1 MLISSRRSR
10 IVSSKQCSG
19 RSRAEGITTKTLLS
33 TSPCRGEVDRAQR
46 DRMGARRRYGPTRP
60 LRGQPSPCRGGWTTG
75 IGMLDRILT
84 VGGYTLL
91 SRLTGFMR
99 DIMLAAIIGAGPV
112 ADAFF
117 VAFRLPNHF
126 RAIFA
131 EGAFNAAFIPA
142 YARIRTQGGEV
153 AAALFGDR
161 IFTLLLA
168 SQIVL
173 LALALIFTPQA
184 IDLLAPGFS
193 RDPQQFALAVG
204 LTRITFPYLLLI
216 TLVTLW
222 SGILNALNRFAAA
235 AAASTLLNVSMMATL
250 AVAWLFPSPGHAAAW
265 GVLIS
270 GVLQA
275 ALVGGDAWRAGV
287 MTSFHA
293 LTWDDDVRRFFKAL
307 VPATIGSAGTQLAL
321 FADTI
326 IASFLTTGALSA
338 LYYADRIDQL
348 PIGVIGIAVGTVLV
362 PEMTHRV
369 AAGDH
374 EGARSA
380 QNRAIEFALLLALPC
395 VVAFLIIPGTIMQ
408 GLFMRGAFNAED
420 AHSAAMTLAA
430 YTIGLV
436 PFVLIRSVVAPFLAR
451 GDTLTPV
458 KAALTGTAVNIACKV
473 ALMGSLSQVGLALAT
488 SIGAWINFVLVLWFA
503 GRAGLIAA
511 DATLKSSLAKLA
523 AAGVAFAV
531 FLLIASPVVTSL
543 LSSMSRFRAE
553 SELLVL
559 TVLGG
564 TFYGVLV
571 MVLFGRRWLSLRRGQ
586 AQTAPSAPLDAFEG
600 TSAPAAGPDEI

>member
-1 MLISSRRSR
+1 MLR
-10 IVSSKQCSG
+10 K
-19 RSRAEGITTKTLLS
+19 
-33 TSPCRGEVDRAQR
+33 
-46 DRMGARRRYGPTRP
+46 
-60 LRGQPSPCRGGWTTG
+60 
-75 IGMLDRILT
+75 ILT

-142 YARIRTQGGEV
+142 YARIRTQSGET
-153 AAALFGDR
+153 AAKLFGDR

-168 SQIVL
+168 TQIVL
-173 LALALIFTPQA
+173 LALALLFTPQA

-222 SGILNALNRFAAA
+222 GGILNALNRFAAA

-250 AVAWLFPSPGHAAAW
+250 AVAWLFPSGGHAAAW

-307 VPATIGSAGTQLAL
+307 VPATVGSAGTQLAL

-326 IASFLTTGALSA
+326 IASFLATGALSA
-338 LYYADRIDQL
+338 LYYADRLNQL
-348 PIGVIGIAVGTVLV
+348 PIGVIGIAAGTVVL
-362 PEMTHRV
+362 PEMARRISTGDEKG
-369 AAGDH
+369 AAH
-374 EGARSA
+374 A
-380 QNRAIEFALLLALPC
+380 QNRAIEFTLLMAIPC
-395 VVAFLIIPGTIMQ
+395 VAAFFVIPELIMRA
-408 GLFMRGAFNAED
+408 LFMRGAFTTAD
-420 AHSAAMTLAA
+420 AVAASLTLAA
-430 YTIGLV
+430 YAFGLL
-436 PFVLIRSVVAPFLAR
+436 PFVLIRSAIASFFAR
-451 GDTLTPV
+451 GDT
-458 KAALTGTAVNIACKV
+458 
-473 ALMGSLSQVGLALAT
+473 
-488 SIGAWINFVLVLWFA
+488 
-503 GRAGLIAA
+503 
-511 DATLKSSLAKLA
+511 
-523 AAGVAFAV
+523 
-531 FLLIASPVVTSL
+531 
-543 LSSMSRFRAE
+543 
-553 SELLVL
+553 
-559 TVLGG
+559 
-564 TFYGVLV
+564 
-571 MVLFGRRWLSLRRGQ
+571 
-586 AQTAPSAPLDAFEG
+586 
-600 TSAPAAGPDEI
+600 